1 MKVLV
6 TGGAGYI
13 GSHTVL
19 ELLAQAHDVY
29 ILDNFSNS
37 SPEAIHRVQVLANKS
52 CTIVN
57 LDIRDTD
64 KVISAFKQFDPDCVI
79 HFAGLKSVGDSVRC
93 PLDYYDSNFFGAL
106 SLLKAMDAVD
116 CKKIIFSSSAT
127 VYGEPK
133 YLPIDEKHP
142 CAPVNPYGRT
152 KLHIEE
158 MLQDWVVAGD
168 HNSAIILRY
177 FNPVGAHDSGLIG
190 ENPLGIPNNLMP
202 YIADVAIG
210 KRLHLNVFGDN
221 YATRDGTGE
230 RDYIHVVDLAKAHVA
245 AISKTVEDTAEIFN
259 IGTGSGTTV
268 LELVEEFRLV
278 SGRELDLKF
287 VERRAGDVAITV
299 ASVAKAFDRLGW
311 AASLNVND
319 MCCDAW
325 RWQFKNPHGYG
336 D

>member
-1 MKVLV
+1 
-6 TGGAGYI
+6 
-13 GSHTVL
+13 
-19 ELLAQAHDVY
+19 
-29 ILDNFSNS
+29 
-37 SPEAIHRVQVLANKS
+37 
-52 CTIVN
+52 
-57 LDIRDTD
+57 
-64 KVISAFKQFDPDCVI
+64 
-79 HFAGLKSVGDSVRC
+79 
-93 PLDYYDSNFFGAL
+93 
-106 SLLKAMDAVD
+106 
-116 CKKIIFSSSAT
+116 
-127 VYGEPK
+127 
-133 YLPIDEKHP
+133 
-142 CAPVNPYGRT
+142 
-152 KLHIEE
+152 
-158 MLQDWVVAGD
+158 
-168 HNSAIILRY
+168 
-177 FNPVGAHDSGLIG
+177 
-190 ENPLGIPNNLMP
+190 MP